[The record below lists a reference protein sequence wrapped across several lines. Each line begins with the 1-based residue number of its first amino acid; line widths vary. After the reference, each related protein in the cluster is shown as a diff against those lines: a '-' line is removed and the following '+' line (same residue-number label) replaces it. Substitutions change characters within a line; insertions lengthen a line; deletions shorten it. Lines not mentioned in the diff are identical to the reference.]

1 MAAQTDDFVAHVL
14 VPLAT
19 GGTLTV
25 HDPLDADDVDSLVEH
40 RASLA
45 GIAELAEARRK
56 VAARFLYHAD
66 APSLDADSV
75 RIGVAVHNL
84 CWLLA
89 QKKHDTGVVARIAAY
104 SARVARLAPP
114 ADEEALC
121 ARHALVD
128 GMRTLTR
135 HDVHVRF
142 WAGQQ
147 TFLGEQPPQRLLRWQ
162 SVRRVHEDH
171 TAVKLLD
178 ETLGVPSLRAI
189 VAALLASSP
198 LTHLLFP
205 RPELPPLDLQRAAR
219 WLATPKIARV
229 VADTWLARGLPAVEA
244 DVVEPLIAVY
254 NVERAKDEAA
264 IATSFHSHLHLLD
277 VLARPARD
285 IEGHL
290 QILRGYTKGMT
301 RAVTDGF
308 GLHAAAERVGLGR
321 PADLGLDAALER
333 NVSAYADACTELVGN
348 RRVLELVGLV
358 SRGAGAHA
366 RVA

>member
-1 MAAQTDDFVAHVL
+1 MSARTEDFVAQVL

-19 GGTLTV
+19 RGTLTV
-25 HDPLDADDVDSLVEH
+25 HDPIDADDVAALVEH

-56 VAARFLYHAD
+56 VAVRFLYHAD
-66 APSLDADSV
+66 APSLDADSL
-75 RIGVAVHNL
+75 RIGVAIHNL
-84 CWLLA
+84 CWLLV
-89 QKKHDTGVVARIAAY
+89 QKKHDSGVIARIAAY
-104 SARVARLAPP
+104 SARVAKLAPP

-121 ARHALVD
+121 ARHALVES
-128 GMRTLTR
+128 MLTLTR
-135 HDVHVRF
+135 NDVHVRF

-162 SVRRVHEDH
+162 SVRRVQEDH

-178 ETLGVPSLRAI
+178 EALAVPSLHAI

-198 LTHLLFP
+198 LTHLLCP
-205 RPELPPLDLQRAAR
+205 RPELPLDLQRAAR
-219 WLATPKIARV
+219 WIAAPKIARV
-229 VADTWLARGLPAVEA
+229 VADTWLARGLPAIEA

-254 NVERAKDEAA
+254 NVEHAKDEAA

-285 IEGHL
+285 VEGHL

-301 RAVTDGF
+301 RTVTDGF

-333 NVSAYADACTELVGN
+333 NASAYADACTELVGN